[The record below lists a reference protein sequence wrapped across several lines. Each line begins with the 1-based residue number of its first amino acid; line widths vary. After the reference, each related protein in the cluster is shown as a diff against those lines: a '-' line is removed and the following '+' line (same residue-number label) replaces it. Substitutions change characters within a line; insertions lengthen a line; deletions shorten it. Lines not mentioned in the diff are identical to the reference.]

1 MTTIRNTGRK
11 AVRVPLPQGKALFLG
26 PGKSG
31 QITPQAVDHPGVQ
44 KLIAAGEVE
53 LTSEAQ
59 HGQRPE
65 GTGGGG
71 HPATHGHVHTSQPQ
85 RRGDRG
91 G

>member
-1 MTTIRNTGRK
+1 MTTIRNNGHK
-11 AVRVPLPQGKALFLG
+11 PVRVPLPQGKTLFLG

-31 QITPQAVDHPGVQ
+31 QITPHAVDHPGVQ
-44 KLIAAGEVE
+44 KLLAAGEIE
-53 LTSEAQ
+53 LTTEAQ

-71 HPATHGHVHTSQPQ
+71 HPATHGHVPTTQAP